1 MTARRLWI
9 FLILSLC
16 ANLFLGG
23 LFAGK
28 LIFDRKPPPPGH
40 RVRVDL
46 RHAMRALEPAS
57 REKADQLFRLRR
69 PEMRKRLRAVRSA
82 RRKLRRLLAADDA
95 TQAQIEAAFADVRR
109 RGGEAQEAFQAVLR
123 EIALAL
129 PPDQRKAFFRAAFA
143 RRGRHHRR

>member
-9 FLILSLC
+9 LLILSLS

-28 LIFDRKPPPPGH
+28 LIFERKPPPPGS

-46 RHAMRALEPAS
+46 RHAMRSLEPAS
-57 REKADQLFRLRR
+57 REKADQLWRLRR
-69 PEMRKRLRAVRSA
+69 PELHKRLREVRAA
-82 RRKLRRLLAADDA
+82 RRKLRRVLASDDA
-95 TQAQIEAAFADVRR
+95 TQAQIEAAFAEVRQ
-109 RGGEAQEAFQAVLR
+109 RGGEVQEAFQAVVR

-129 PPDQRKAFFRAAFA
+129 PPEQRKAFFRAAFT